1 MPLQRR
7 FRSNHQLDA
16 LAKFH
21 VPDNTPYMPYFLSGF
36 LQVQFFE
43 AMCEADHGADYDLHK
58 CDLYNSKRAGS
69 RLR

>member
-1 MPLQRR
+1 M
-7 FRSNHQLDA
+7 
-16 LAKFH
+16 AKFH